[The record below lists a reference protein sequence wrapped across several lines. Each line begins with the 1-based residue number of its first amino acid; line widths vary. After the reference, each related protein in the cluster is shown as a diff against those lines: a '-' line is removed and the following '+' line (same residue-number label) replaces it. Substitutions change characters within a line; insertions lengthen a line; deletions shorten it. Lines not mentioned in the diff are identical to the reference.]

1 MAWID
6 SGIAW
11 YFCCLREP
19 ARLGAQKGTELSLQ
33 LCLHHYYLMAPAVDT
48 LLWTVRPVTVPVTS
62 LLDGDGWRCGDGS
75 VFSLPAGTR
84 ACLRAFLVFSVQ
96 ENSPEVVGL
105 VSVGPV
111 QGEPVPPAQPWTER
125 KWSRRLFSCATHLK
139 RQYRLGSSAWV
150 KRLQTRLSFDRRSWL
165 EHKWNK
171 WLWKAFYWFSVKL
184 IRQNSFM
191 ILGQIK
197 T

>member
-1 MAWID
+1 MIFLLSAWTYQTRCTERD
-6 SGIAW
+6 WAQS
-11 YFCCLREP
+11 P
-19 ARLGAQKGTELSLQ
+19 AMSASLLFNGPSSRHSIVNCQ
-33 LCLHHYYLMAPAVDT
+33 TSYCTCYV
-48 LLWTVRPVTVPVTS
+48 TVRRRW
-62 LLDGDGWRCGDGS
+62 LEMRWRLC
-75 VFSLPAGTR
+75 VFSPCRYSSLSEGILGLQRAGEQPWG
-84 ACLRAFLVFSVQ
+84 CC
-96 ENSPEVVGL
+96 L

-111 QGEPVPPAQPWTER
+111 QGEPAPPAQPWTER